1 MGHALN
7 KILKDIINRY
17 KVWFSTYFRYKLLP
31 IFFDGFSSRL
41 AWCLMDITELICPPD
56 CILRTY
62 WVKDIGNMSWMRV
75 IIIVVAFCFIPMPF
89 GLQGLGT
96 PGILVWYSGM
106 LLLMWFTWWRLE
118 RVVIWISERR
128 KSQTAA
134 GLLLRLILPN
144 LMNFV
149 VAWISWKMTIL
160 GRHYSLLGLIDSQRH
175 EVCASTLSANTWT
188 TVWSNTWT
196 TVWNGTD
203 S

>member
-62 WVKDIGNMSWMRV
+62 WGKDIGNMSWMHV

-134 GLLLRLILPN
+134 GLLLRPNITKSNEFCGSLDILEN
-144 LMNFV
+144 DNIGKTLFFIGINRFSE
-149 VAWISWKMTIL
+149 AWS
-160 GRHYSLLGLIDSQRH
+160 
-175 EVCASTLSANTWT
+175 VCFHS
-188 TVWSNTWT
+188 
-196 TVWNGTD
+196 
-203 S
+203 